1 MIKIISV
8 SIILS
13 ASILFCQS
21 LPDVWSQ
28 SYCTYDIAEL
38 HRPGEYSLGFAIDNF
53 ALYGGTFD
61 STAYD
66 TRRFDIFAKLGVFR
80 NAEFEIKFSSP
91 TAGVIACKYKCYT
104 GFIDAAAK
112 IGFGYMKG
120 TRIGFITDYVFDFY
134 PTLIFSKQIF
144 ENIRVYYA
152 PKIIYSIHPRD
163 RQEHSTREPRHI
175 FQYGHGIGLSFGN
188 NFTIMPEGNWVF
200 GDNEGTKYTVN
211 QFGLGVNLRIH

>member
-1 MIKIISV
+1 MIKIIPV
-8 SIILS
+8 IIILS
-13 ASILFCQS
+13 ASYLFCQH
-21 LPDVWSQ
+21 LPLEWSQ
-28 SYCTYDIAEL
+28 SYCTYEIAEV

-53 ALYGGTFD
+53 ALYSDTSD

-80 NAEFEIKFSSP
+80 DAEFEIKFSSP
-91 TAGVIACKYKCYT
+91 TAGVIAGKYKFCT
-104 GFIDAAAK
+104 GVIDAAVK

-134 PTLIFSKQIF
+134 PTLILSKRIF

-152 PKIIYSIHPRD
+152 PRIIYSIHPKD
-163 RQEHSTREPRHI
+163 RQEHSTREARHI

-211 QFGLGVNLRIH
+211 QFGVGVNLRIH

>member
-1 MIKIISV
+1 MKVIFFLLPV
-8 SIILS
+8 
-13 ASILFCQS
+13 LFFSQA

-53 ALYGGTFD
+53 TLYSDTND

-66 TRRFDIFAKLGVFR
+66 TRRYDIFAKLGVFR
-80 NAEFEIKFSSP
+80 DAEFEIKFSSP
-91 TAGVIACKYKCYT
+91 TAGVIACKYKCYA
-104 GFIDAAAK
+104 GVIDAAVK

-134 PTLIFSKQIF
+134 PTLIFSKRIF

-188 NFTIMPEGNWVF
+188 NFTIMPEGNWIF
-200 GDNEGTKYTVN
+200 GNNEGTKYTVN
-211 QFGLGVNLRIH
+211 QFGVGVNLRIH